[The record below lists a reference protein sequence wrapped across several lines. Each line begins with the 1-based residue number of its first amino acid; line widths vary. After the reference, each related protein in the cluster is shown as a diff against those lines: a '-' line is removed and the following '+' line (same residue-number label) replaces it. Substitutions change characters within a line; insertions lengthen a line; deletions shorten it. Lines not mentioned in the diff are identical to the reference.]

1 MKTLLAVVLLLPALS
16 YADYNAIAVKPKVL
30 ELKKY
35 REISGR
41 LSIKYVHEN
50 PRAVI
55 NLGTMSKE
63 VNEFFNKVKESDL
76 QKLNC
81 DGDFFLAFD
90 NMGMQYIH
98 INSIKSCVDEE
109 GSIVAH
115 SIGMNRLD
123 DKQLAASKKIIEDGL
138 KPETANPPV
147 IVNNSNKPKEV
158 DNSKAGFFSPK
169 LETKN
174 ISK

>member
-1 MKTLLAVVLLLPALS
+1 MKTLLAISLLLPALS
-16 YADYNAIAVKPKVL
+16 FADYNAIAVKPKVL

-55 NLGTMSKE
+55 NLGTTSKE
-63 VNEFFNKVKESDL
+63 VNDFFSKVKESDL

-98 INSIKSCVDEE
+98 INAIKSCVDEE

-115 SIGMNRLD
+115 SME
-123 DKQLAASKKIIEDGL
+123 S
-138 KPETANPPV
+138 TAWTISSLQSV
-147 IVNNSNKPKEV
+147 
-158 DNSKAGFFSPK
+158 
-169 LETKN
+169 KN
-174 ISK
+174 L